1 MTNNHFFF
9 FLQIKEVIFELLS
22 SVKMETTNDILSI
35 SVLVGS
41 IADQL
46 EQGSTDVKVSSK
58 FRKLLT

>member
-1 MTNNHFFF
+1 
-9 FLQIKEVIFELLS
+9 
-22 SVKMETTNDILSI
+22 METTNDILSI